1 MHSFGESKITLGNWQ
16 FAISRECLL
25 LPPDARAL
33 TTTQPDFLLPG
44 NRLVSFSSQSFICDL
59 RLPSAVDITANLT
72 KARLPTK
79 RITLAT
85 STKYVSLLADKL
97 GSRTSCEGSRVATV
111 VLRILSAANQEAE
124 VQRQAAK
131 VAAVREYED
140 LIECAQQS
148 VTGIW
153 YQAAEDYAEDP
164 RSRLLESFYAGSRT
178 VQEAQLRT
186 MLRKAHSVSLCLKYR
201 YASHTVNSFH
211 SLRSYHCSSHNK
223 LIINAVLANSTAT
236 CRH

>member
-148 VTGIW
+148 VTGIIVSCEGLCRRPSI
-153 YQAAEDYAEDP
+153 ATSVMP
-164 RSRLLESFYAGSRT
+164 
-178 VQEAQLRT
+178 VQGRCKKL
-186 MLRKAHSVSLCLKYR
+186 
-201 YASHTVNSFH
+201 
-211 SLRSYHCSSHNK
+211 SYVRC
-223 LIINAVLANSTAT
+223 
-236 CRH
+236 